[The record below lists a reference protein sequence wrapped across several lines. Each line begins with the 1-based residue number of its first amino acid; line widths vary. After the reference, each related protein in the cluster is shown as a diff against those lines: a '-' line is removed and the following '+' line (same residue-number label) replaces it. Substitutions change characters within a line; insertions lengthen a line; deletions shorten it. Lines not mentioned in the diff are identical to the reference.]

1 MICKYCKK
9 EFSDE
14 VMPFH
19 MKRCKSNIEIKS
31 KIEETNLEEKTVSE
45 IKQMLDQK
53 KITYNNR
60 ATKKEL
66 IELLG
71 D

>member
-1 MICKYCKK
+1 MICKCCKK

-19 MKRCKSNIEIKS
+19 MKRCKPNEIKS
-31 KIEETNLEEKTVSE
+31 KIEEINLEEKTVAE

-53 KITYNNR
+53 KINYNNR